1 MDFGQRRDRRRRGGG
16 HERTLDVYLQHVRQF
31 GRRDGRH
38 AVLRSRPAH
47 PQRHVG
53 AQRFTSLVVIGRA
66 GAAFD
71 NLGDQYQS
79 ISYNETGTTAII
91 SNTWFDGDG
100 NVIRTQ
106 AGGTQEWTETL
117 YDGLGDAVDTYDGVG
132 GGSDYSDFASS
143 LGQIN
148 VNSDQTVLTQ
158 TADEYDNAGDQ
169 TFETDYNRLPGETA
183 TGADLERCPGH
194 LHSRLG

>member
-1 MDFGQRRDRRRRGGG
+1 MTGDGGAVG
-16 HERTLDVYLQHVRQF
+16 TSGRWTFTYNTFDNLGDVTDVTRYYDPDQLIPS
-31 GRRDGRH
+31 DTS
-38 AVLRSRPAH
+38 APSDS
-47 PQRHVG
+47 
-53 AQRFTSLVVIGRA
+53 SLVVIGRA

-106 AGGTQEWTETL
+106 AGGTQEWAETL
-117 YDGLGDAVDTYDGVG
+117 YDGLGDAVNTYDGVG

-158 TADEYDNAGDQ
+158 TADEYDDAGDQ

-183 TGADLERCPGH
+183 TGR
-194 LHSRLG
+194 